1 MLNLTKTILFTSTP
15 KVSKNIKISKQS
27 VETLKKACS
36 ENVRKSKHSHVE
48 KPDIINTLKISEE
61 RDNGNT
67 LLATSNSHGDHQP
80 PLSKQKQFTPPE
92 KTLATNPSFE
102 HSVGNVVSKVVV
114 ECGKKFYFNDS
125 SEYKV
130 STADVTSMNIFK
142 FSCASPRLNKYSNI
156 RNNKNQVLPQKRLD
170 HSVGLQQLSRFGISN
185 QTANA
190 LLLKMINSRKKFHKQ
205 CSSFKSTKDL
215 KT

>member
-80 PLSKQKQFTPPE
+80 PLSKQKQI
-92 KTLATNPSFE
+92 
-102 HSVGNVVSKVVV
+102 
-114 ECGKKFYFNDS
+114 Y
-125 SEYKV
+125 
-130 STADVTSMNIFK
+130 ST
-142 FSCASPRLNKYSNI
+142 
-156 RNNKNQVLPQKRLD
+156 
-170 HSVGLQQLSRFGISN
+170 
-185 QTANA
+185 
-190 LLLKMINSRKKFHKQ
+190 
-205 CSSFKSTKDL
+205 
-215 KT
+215 

>member
-1 MLNLTKTILFTSTP
+1 MVTINQPLANKNNLFH
-15 KVSKNIKISKQS
+15 
-27 VETLKKACS
+27 LKK
-36 ENVRKSKHSHVE
+36 H
-48 KPDIINTLKISEE
+48 
-61 RDNGNT
+61 
-67 LLATSNSHGDHQP
+67 LLLTRVLNILWES
-80 PLSKQKQFTPPE
+80 
-92 KTLATNPSFE
+92 
-102 HSVGNVVSKVVV
+102 VVSKVVV

-156 RNNKNQVLPQKRLD
+156 RNSKNQVLPQKRLD

>member
-1 MLNLTKTILFTSTP
+1 MVTINHPSAN
-15 KVSKNIKISKQS
+15 KNK
-27 VETLKKACS
+27 
-36 ENVRKSKHSHVE
+36 
-48 KPDIINTLKISEE
+48 
-61 RDNGNT
+61 
-67 LLATSNSHGDHQP
+67 
-80 PLSKQKQFTPPE
+80 FTPPE

-156 RNNKNQVLPQKRLD
+156 RNSKNQVLPQKRLD

-190 LLLKMINSRKKFHKQ
+190 LGKCTFTEDDQFKKEIPQTVQQFLI
-205 CSSFKSTKDL
+205 D
-215 KT
+215 